1 MYKHKLWNILLKG
14 RENDFDNSKYGRGT
28 RLAQNSPN
36 GQRNR
41 SDFFVW
47 PQNIIW
53 NMKVLTYNCVCGCGC
68 VLVLGSGCIYNIRTS
83 VNQHPD
89 KTG

>member
-53 NMKVLTYNCVCGCGC
+53 NMKVLIYNCVCVC
-68 VLVLGSGCIYNIRTS
+68 VSAGIRMYI
-83 VNQHPD
+83 QHPD
-89 KTG
+89 VRQSTSG